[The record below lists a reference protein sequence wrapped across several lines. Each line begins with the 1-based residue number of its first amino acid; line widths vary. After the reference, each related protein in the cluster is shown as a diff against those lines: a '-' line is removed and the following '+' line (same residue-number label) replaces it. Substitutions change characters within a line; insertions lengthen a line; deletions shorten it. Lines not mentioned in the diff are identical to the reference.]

1 MKKRVFTI
9 FFLGLVCISYAEN
22 VKKSVDNLRAD
33 VNDDI
38 GDNDEAKDVAMEIP
52 EIEPENK
59 TRINLCSA
67 RRQSNNMHPIQNATA
82 KQFPFMAACLSLSDV
97 HICSGTVIANG
108 LILTTASCIQKQIN
122 AVLVNTISSR
132 RTAQGAIRISVI
144 KTEKFPSY
152 NGEESLNDVGIVYT
166 HKFNSSVASKIKLS
180 NYTSAQNLVDME
192 IFGFGLNEQSGF
204 AEQLQYAGVEHRFS
218 GNPGNKLNVFIDCI
232 ETKQPTC
239 FTDYGGPAIFG
250 NELVGVI
257 IKGSDHCIQEISPNY
272 AINKE
277 MATVLPTYS
286 FKAWID
292 EKIREEEEKNIVS
305 IPTFPQKLVGIEESK
320 TKKVSSAFNSVACV
334 YTIFLLCMFPFYF
347 N

>member
-9 FFLGLVCISYAEN
+9 FFIGLVCISYAEN

-38 GDNDEAKDVAMEIP
+38 GDNDEAKDIAMDIP
-52 EIEPENK
+52 EMEPENK

-67 RRQSNNMHPIQNATA
+67 RRQNNNMHPILNATA
-82 KQFPFMAACLSLSDV
+82 KQFPFVAACLSLSDT

-108 LILTTASCIQKQIN
+108 MILTTASCIQKQIN
-122 AVLVNTISSR
+122 AVLLNTIIAKR
-132 RTAQGAIRISVI
+132 NAPGAERISVI

-152 NGEESLNDVGIVYT
+152 TGEESLNDVGIVYT
-166 HKFNSSVASKIKLS
+166 HKFNSSIASKVKLS
-180 NYTSAQNLVDME
+180 NYTTAQNLVDVE
-192 IFGFGLNEQSGF
+192 LFGFGLNEPSS
-204 AEQLQYAGVEHRFS
+204 ATEQLQYVGVENRFMGS
-218 GNPGNKLNVFIDCI
+218 PGNKLNVFIDCI
-232 ETKQPTC
+232 ETKEPTC

-257 IKGSDHCIQEISPNY
+257 VKGSPNCIQEISPNY

-277 MATVLPTYS
+277 MGTILPTFS
-286 FKAWID
+286 FKAWVD
-292 EKIREEEEKNIVS
+292 EKIKNEEERNVIS
-305 IPTFPQKLVGIEESK
+305 IPTFPQKLVGIEELK
-320 TKKVSSAFNSVACV
+320 TKQSSAFNPVACV

-347 N
+347 H